1 MDERYDDEKFTFY
14 WSVIAYDATPTIL
27 APDPGLSVPE
37 PTPKRTPECSLID
50 SLFGSGYQ

>member
-1 MDERYDDEKFTFY
+1 MMRSLLFY

-37 PTPKRTPECSLID
+37 PTPKRTLSVL
-50 SLFGSGYQ
+50 